1 MSEEFERFSKVI
13 AENGGLPID
22 NDQLAA
28 TTVKDLVL
36 DIGFDPHWS
45 ADILLT
51 ALDLVNQT
59 FDIEDHR
66 AVQTY
71 TKHMV
76 SRREADNEQFC
87 KSINELAQAVSNKE
101 VAE

>member
-1 MSEEFERFSKVI
+1 MNEEFERFSKVI

-28 TTVKDLVL
+28 TAVKDLVL
-36 DIGFDPHWS
+36 DMGYDPHWS

-51 ALDLVNQT
+51 ALDMVNQT

-71 TKHMV
+71 TRHMV
-76 SRREADNEQFC
+76 SRQEADNELFC
-87 KSINELAQAVSNKE
+87 NSINKLTQAVSNKE
-101 VAE
+101 LAE